1 MIYRQVTFNYICQEC
16 GTKNFTDIKEIIT
29 ECNILPFKMGNDMHH
44 HDSNTGNVNLICCNG
59 HQTIQEYISA
69 CECGWNS
76 SVKYDPGKLYQEM
89 EDKRRKENEEYERG
103 IANGTIISYD
113 PRNPLKGLNIFQ
125 KILLHFVLTFGK

>member
-16 GTKNFTDIKEIIT
+16 GTKNFTDIKEITT
-29 ECNILPFKMGNDMHH
+29 ECNVLPFKMGNDKHY

-69 CECGWNS
+69 CGCGWNS